1 MALQQL
7 IAGISGFTG
16 ILMLILDGKTAI
28 RGAVEGISLCI
39 QTIIPS
45 LFPFFLFSILLT
57 GAFVGSPLPILRP
70 IGKLFRIP
78 KDAESIL
85 IASFLGGYPVGAQAV
100 SVACRNGQLS
110 PQDADR
116 MIAYCSNAGP
126 SFLFG
131 ILAFMFPEAKDPWIL
146 WGIHILSAWMVS
158 RLFSEPYSDAK
169 LGKSSISISAA
180 MTSAVKT
187 MAWVCGWVVLFRVIL
202 AFVDRWFFFM
212 LDTPWQV
219 AITGILELSNGCCSL
234 NQIENMSFR
243 LIIASCML
251 ALGGI
256 CVTMQTASV
265 TQGLSMKYYLIGKL
279 LQCVFSL
286 ILSLSYIFKLY
297 WIPVLLMSYFGFFS
311 GKIKNSGSNPKKA
324 VV

>member
-7 IAGISGFTG
+7 MAGISGFTG
-16 ILMLILDGKTAI
+16 ILILILDGKTAI
-28 RGAVEGISLCI
+28 HGAAEGINLCI
-39 QTIIPS
+39 QTIIPA

-57 GAFVGSPLPILRP
+57 GSFVGSPLPILRP

-85 IASFLGGYPVGAQAV
+85 IASFLGGYPVGAQAI
-100 SVACRNGQLS
+100 SVAYRNGQLAKG
-110 PQDADR
+110 DAQR
-116 MIAYCSNAGP
+116 MLAYCSNAGP

-131 ILAFMFPEAKDPWIL
+131 IIAFMFPGAKDPWIL
-146 WGIHILSAWMVS
+146 WAVHILSAWMVS
-158 RLFSEPYSDAK
+158 RLFSEPSSDAK
-169 LGKSSISISAA
+169 SGKSGIAISTA

-187 MAWVCGWVVLFRVIL
+187 MAYVCGWVVLFRVIL

-212 LDTPWQV
+212 MNTPWQI
-219 AITGILELSNGCCSL
+219 AISGILELSNGCCGL
-234 NQIENMSFR
+234 NQIENTALRFAICSG
-243 LIIASCML
+243 ML

-265 TQGLSMKYYLIGKL
+265 THGLSIKYYLIGKL
-279 LQCVFSL
+279 LQCMFSL
-286 ILSLSYIFKLY
+286 ILSLSYIFQAY
-297 WIPVLLMSYFGFFS
+297 WIPILLVTYFGFFS
-311 GKIKNSGSNPKKA
+311 GKIKNSGSNPQKA